1 MSDTI
6 ELVRFRLQPGKT
18 SADWLKASEKISEW
32 MKAQPGFQ
40 FRSVSETDDG
50 EWWDLVYWASMEATM
65 AAGEKFMQDL
75 GEVIAPLVVRD
86 SVTITRSKAH
96 VMQRGGAQ

>member
-6 ELVRFRLQPGKT
+6 ELVRFRLQQGKT
-18 SADWLKASEKISEW
+18 PADWLKANEKIDEF
-32 MKAQPGFQ
+32 MKAQPGFR

-50 EWWDLVYWASMEATM
+50 EWWDLVYWEDLAAAE
-65 AAGEKFMQDL
+65 AAGQKFGAEIL
-75 GEVIAPLVVRD
+75 PTCAPLIASD

-96 VMQRGGAQ
+96 VMQQG

>member
-6 ELVRFRLQPGKT
+6 ELVRFRLQQGKT
-18 SADWLKASEKISEW
+18 SADWLKTNKKIDEF
-32 MKAQPGFQ
+32 MKAQPGFR

-50 EWWDLVYWASMEATM
+50 EWWDLVYWENLAAAE
-65 AAGEKFMQDL
+65 AAGAKFGAEMMTFCASL
-75 GEVIAPLVVRD
+75 IAPN

-96 VMQRGGAQ
+96 VMQRG